1 MADTIEE
8 IVKASYTDSSFNSSG
23 EATILTAQSGERF
36 VIKEVRVEQG
46 DANISVV
53 TDLKIN
59 DMTVATNLT
68 GVLTGYDI
76 VGGGNAV
83 KLKSSTFPLD
93 KKDHTMTMIRT
104 DGTMTKIAF
113 PLVNGFVDGQN
124 PIVTNSISLFTSTI
138 NENAFRYYIPIE
150 GSGATYTNQ
159 MVQLQQDWHSTH
171 RFRIINSSNNLMYE
185 DQPSYTPFA
194 FDGERYVYK
203 LNGHRI
209 DRYDVWERSN
219 TSTYFDLAALS
230 GLGSGNWGS
239 GGYPYLNI
247 SYIQGK
253 AWMLGYEAYN
263 GSAHAFMFRIDD
275 AANTY
280 MRVGGASANNAA
292 NNTPT
297 NSTPS
302 LGASSDKRFWF
313 MRNATTSTYIR
324 FNNSSNWEVVD
335 VDVTTGAIT
344 DVENGLSASGNFA
357 KMNTNQEC
365 ISIDG
370 SMYYIGQY
378 AHIIKFTPSATS
390 TTGDATFTNFSIE
403 KSLGQP
409 NQYNSIGNL
418 GLQLETPSSSTLSS
432 RTYTINP
439 SLTLRIT
446 GVKSTV

>member
-53 TDLKIN
+53 ADLKIN

-83 KLKSSTFPLD
+83 KLKTSTFPLE
-93 KKDHTMTMIRT
+93 KKDHTMTMVRT
-104 DGTMTKIAF
+104 DGTMTKVAL
-113 PLVNGFVDGQN
+113 PTVNGFVDGQN
-124 PIVTNSISLFTSTI
+124 PVVTNSISLFTSTI

-185 DQPSYTPFA
+185 DQPSYNPFA

-219 TSTYFDLAALS
+219 AATYFDLAALS
-230 GLGSGNWGS
+230 GLSSGNWGS

-247 SYIQGK
+247 SYFQGK
-253 AWMLGYEAYN
+253 AWMLGYESYN

-280 MRVGGASANNAA
+280 MRVGGAANNARP
-292 NNTPT
+292 NNSPT
-297 NSTPS
+297 NNPAG
-302 LGASSDKRFWF
+302 LGASSDPRFWF
-313 MRNATTSTYIR
+313 MRNATTATYIR
-324 FNNSSNWEVVD
+324 FNNSSNWEVTD
-335 VDVTTGAIT
+335 VNVTTGVVT
-344 DVENGLSASGNFA
+344 DVENGLSLSGDFGKKA
-357 KMNTNQEC
+357 TSQEC
-365 ISIDG
+365 VSIDG
-370 SMYYIGQY
+370 SMYYMG
-378 AHIIKFTPSATS
+378 ANNHIIKFTPSPTS
-390 TTGDATFTNFSIE
+390 ETGGYTLTNYSTE
-403 KSLGQP
+403 KSLGTF
-409 NQYNSIGNL
+409 NQYNNIGNL
-418 GLQLETPSSSTLSS
+418 ALQLETPSSSTISS